1 MANSSSIPAKAVP
14 GKAPSWAWPP
24 LLLILI
30 VGAVLRFHLLGVKS
44 LWLDEVTT
52 VGFAQ
57 MPWLEYLRTMWW
69 GDANMIFYYTLLRGW
84 QHLGDSEFCL
94 RSLSALFGIA
104 AIAAIYAFGN
114 RFLSRKAGI
123 FAACLLAVH
132 SFHIQYS
139 QEVRSYSFLT
149 LLLILCAYAFLAAIE
164 TPDRTSL
171 WLWYVLLSTL
181 AIYTQ
186 VFAVFV
192 LAGQWLILTPR
203 RINRLGFLR
212 LLSVA
217 AAVGVLS
224 IPLAYVIGFHG
235 KDQVAT
241 WRDFYHSPGLLDAS
255 EVLQRIV
262 GAKAGDVPTS
272 WPGVILLGLYAGAW
286 ITAMRSALRPS
297 ADRGA
302 QRGTNPVVALLA
314 CWLIF
319 PFAAM
324 FCFSFLEPI
333 FYPRYLLMCAPAA
346 VLLAAE
352 GLAATEG
359 LLARGRTRAFAA
371 FLLMAGL
378 SLFSTWT
385 YYRSFQNYGD
395 DWRGVT
401 RYLLSR
407 QEPGDAILFY
417 TFTGHREF
425 DYYVHRERE
434 AGAKV
439 VTPAQLFA
447 ISLDPDTI
455 EKRTQPYRR
464 IWLVQHIT
472 IENPATEKKWQLIR
486 SSLAP
491 HFHLTAENVFDGTG
505 ATAGETGR
513 ITVALYSNASP
524 SDK

>member
-1 MANSSSIPAKAVP
+1 MVNSAPIQTKAVP
-14 GKAPSWAWPP
+14 AKGRSWAWPS

-30 VGAVLRFHLLGVKS
+30 VGTVLRFHLLGFKS

-57 MPWLEYLRTMWW
+57 MPWRDYLRTMWW
-69 GDANMIFYYTLLRGW
+69 GDANMVFYYTLLRGW
-84 QHLGDSEFCL
+84 QHLGDSEFYL
-94 RSLSALFGIA
+94 RTFSALFGIA
-104 AIAAIYAFGN
+104 AIAAIYAFSN

-164 TPDRTSL
+164 TPERTSL
-171 WLWYVLLSTL
+171 WVWYALLSTL

-192 LAGQWLILTPR
+192 LASQWLILAPH
-203 RINRLGFLR
+203 RIKRLGIPR
-212 LLSVA
+212 LLA
-217 AAVGVLS
+217 TAAVIGILS
-224 IPLAYVIGFHG
+224 IPVAYVIGFHG

-241 WRDFYHSPGLLDAS
+241 WSEFYHSPGLHELRD
-255 EVLQRIV
+255 VLQRIV

-272 WPGVILLGLYAGAW
+272 WLGVILLGLYAGAW
-286 ITAMRSALRPS
+286 VTAIRSAFRTSP
-297 ADRGA
+297 DRA
-302 QRGTNPVVALLA
+302 AEPVTNPSVALLA

-319 PFAAM
+319 PFVAM

-333 FYPRYLLMCAPAA
+333 FYPRYLLMCVPAA
-346 VLLAAE
+346 VLLAAH
-352 GLAATEG
+352 GLVQTER
-359 LLARGRTRAFAA
+359 LLSQGRTRAFAA
-371 FLLMAGL
+371 FALMAGL
-378 SLFSTWT
+378 SLYSTWT
-385 YYRSFQNYGD
+385 FYGSFKNYGN

-407 QEPGDAILFY
+407 QEPQDAILFY

-425 DYYVHRERE
+425 EYYVHRERE
-434 AGAKV
+434 TGAKI
-439 VTPAQLFA
+439 VTPAILFP
-447 ISLDPDTI
+447 ISLDAAAI

-464 IWLVQHIT
+464 IWFVQHIT
-472 IENPATEKKWQLIR
+472 IENPATEKKWELIR
-486 SSLAP
+486 SALAP
-491 HFHLTAENVFDGTG
+491 HFNLSAETKFEGTG

-513 ITVALYSNASP
+513 ITVALYSEAGP
-524 SDK
+524 ADK